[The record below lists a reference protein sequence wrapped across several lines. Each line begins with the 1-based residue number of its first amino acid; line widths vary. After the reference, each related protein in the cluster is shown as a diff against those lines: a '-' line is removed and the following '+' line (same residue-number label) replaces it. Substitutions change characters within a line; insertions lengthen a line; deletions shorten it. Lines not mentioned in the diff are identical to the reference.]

1 MSYFNVR
8 QIFFHHR
15 VEERDISATLHDDDK
30 VAMEADYRD
39 DAMVLL

>member
-15 VEERDISATLHDDDK
+15 VEERDISATLHNDDK
-30 VAMEADYRD
+30 VAMKAYYRD
-39 DAMVLL
+39 NALVLL